1 MLFHVFAV
9 SFTYA
14 SLFRLPGPVLL
25 FMKLQTYRI
34 DTMPLIRRRRIS
46 LTLKDMAQMSTTIT
60 ADNLCPLHAECAICM
75 SGDGTGDAVEVRG
88 PPTARFEFMVGLVQW
103 CIAAR
108 AGVHAGRGLVLV
120 IFACKWGFGTF
131 FSEDAE
137 LFYRGEE
144 MQLVKQRAFKIHLKM
159 GTVVF
164 PAFKDDTYLD
174 SERRA
179 TRLWTVRRDKT
190 FSLRQEWKCRRKS
203 SGTGSRASTSG
214 LWRRGDGSEM
224 GY

>member
-1 MLFHVFAV
+1 VFAV
-9 SFTYA
+9 SFTYT

-75 SGDGTGDAVEVRG
+75 SGDGTGDAVEVRR
-88 PPTARFEFMVGLVQW
+88 PPTARLEFMVGLIQW
-103 CIAAR
+103 CIAAG
-108 AGVHAGRGLVLV
+108 ACVHAGRGLVLV
-120 IFACKWGFGTF
+120 VLACKWGLGTF

-144 MQLVKQRAFKIHLKM
+144 TQLVKQRAFKYISRWERWYVPFLRTTRTWIQN
-159 GTVVF
+159 GAPLVF
-164 PAFKDDTYLD
+164 GPFVGIRHFL
-174 SERRA
+174 
-179 TRLWTVRRDKT
+179 
-190 FSLRQEWKCRRKS
+190 
-203 SGTGSRASTSG
+203 
-214 LWRRGDGSEM
+214 
-224 GY
+224 